1 MNNWKEYLFDKFPGS
16 DFLVK
21 QNDKGNDFIES
32 YSIKRKNSTSQTEIV
47 FQIFK
52 TDDYKELFNVL
63 FCNPDSPMLSES
75 NDQDKYGFD
84 GQGSTFDK
92 ENLVHLD
99 DWLQMPLVH
108 GWTEK
113 TTYYRDR
120 PIKTDLIW
128 IQGGQLT
135 EIPLKQNYLDKFGCL
150 TFPIIPF
157 VTWWTNWKLKHWAE
171 NVRIEERKIGAM
183 T

>member
-1 MNNWKEYLFDKFPGS
+1 MDNWKEFLFNKFPDS

-21 QNDKGNDFIES
+21 QTDKGNEYIES

-47 FQIFK
+47 FEICK

-63 FCNPDSPMLSES
+63 FYNPDSPMLNES
-75 NDQDKYGFD
+75 NEQDKYGFD
-84 GQGSTFDK
+84 GQGSTFDSV
-92 ENLVHLD
+92 NLEHLN
-99 DWLQMPLVH
+99 DWLQIPLIH

-113 TTYYRDR
+113 TTYYADR

-128 IQGGQLT
+128 IQKGKRT

-150 TFPIIPF
+150 VFPIIPF
-157 VTWWTNWKLKHWAE
+157 VVWRTNWKLKHKTAE
-171 NVRIEERKIGAM
+171 MRIEEKTIGPM
-183 T
+183 I